1 QTTVIHGEGAL
12 VVGQGPARTGVTA
25 IHPHEGSVFR
35 YMVPAS
41 IAVLNGAGE
50 ITGRS
55 QVDEY
60 GLLESPILITNTL
73 SVGAVHTGC
82 VQWLR
87 EREPSLGTRHF
98 VIPVVAETSDLLL
111 NDSAGQHVTT

>member
-25 IHPHEGSVFR
+25 IHPHEGSVFH

-55 QVDEY
+55 QVDEH
-60 GLLESPILITNTL
+60 GLIESPIVITNTL
-73 SVGAVHTGC
+73 SVGAVHKGC
-82 VQWLR
+82 VEWLVATQ
-87 EREPSLGTRHF
+87 PSLGTRDF
-98 VIPVVAETSDLLL
+98 AIPVIAETFDGFL
-111 NDSAGQHVTT
+111 NDVAGQ